1 MASLMTEGMI
11 ISLEINKMGYRGPKS
26 ILNKWVVKEQ
36 RADGSSVFNNV
47 VRFVLCSQENWF

>member
-1 MASLMTEGMI
+1 MTEGMI

-26 ILNKWVVKEQ
+26 ILNKRVVKEQ